1 MRRFLKQPHARM
13 LSLRV
18 TVLGSAREV
27 GRSAFLVDTGKS
39 KILLDYGVM
48 FKKEP
53 LFPMHVKPK
62 DVDGVVL
69 THAHL
74 DHSGCIPYL
83 FLHSNIPVYA
93 TEPTIELSKILLL
106 DMIKVSGFYL
116 PFEYIEVMSMI
127 NASNAVRYRE
137 EIEIDGAKITLHNA
151 GHIIGSASIVVE
163 YDGRRIFYT
172 GDINSRGSMLL
183 DSAEIVKDVDLVIT
197 ESTYALEDHQPR
209 EEAEHMLVEF
219 ANEVMDRHGIL
230 FIPAFSVERAQE
242 IACVLKAYNF
252 KHKVAIDGM
261 ALKANEIMLNH
272 RDFLRDP
279 EFFSSVMRW
288 VKWVKG
294 WSDRKRLVDEPC
306 VIISPAGMLVG
317 GNALFYMQRI
327 IDDPRNGIAIVS
339 YQGEGTPGR
348 LLLEKGIAII
358 DGEARSVK
366 AEVRRFD
373 FSGHSGRKE
382 LFEMIGSF
390 SSGAKVITVHGDN
403 EACTRFAEEISKSL
417 GLYAYAPSAGEH
429 IQV

>member
-1 MRRFLKQPHARM
+1 M
-13 LSLRV
+13 RV

-48 FKKEP
+48 FKGEP

-62 DVDGVVL
+62 DIDGVVL

-83 FLHSNIPVYA
+83 FLHSNKSITVYA

-116 PFEYIEVMSMI
+116 PFEYIEVMSMV
-127 NASNAVRYRE
+127 NSSKAVEYRE
-137 EIEIDGAKITLHNA
+137 EVEIDGARVTLHNA

-163 YDGRRIFYT
+163 YDGRRLFYT
-172 GDINSRGSMLL
+172 GDINARGSMML
-183 DSAEIVKDVDLVIT
+183 DSAEIVRDVDLVIT

-209 EEAEHMLVEF
+209 EEAESTLVEF
-219 ANEVMDRHGIL
+219 ANEVIDRHGIL

-242 IACVLKAYNF
+242 IACVLKAHNF
-252 KHKVAIDGM
+252 KHRVAIDGM
-261 ALKANEIMLNH
+261 ALKANEIMLKH
-272 RDFLRDP
+272 KRFLKDP

-288 VKWVKG
+288 VKWIKG
-294 WSDRKRLVDEPC
+294 WSDRKRLIDEPC
-306 VIISPAGMLVG
+306 VVISPAGMLVG
-317 GNALFYMQRI
+317 GNALFYMQNI
-327 IDDPRNGIAIVS
+327 VDDPRNGIAIVS

-348 LLLEKGIAII
+348 MLLEKGVALI
-358 DGEARSVK
+358 DGEVRHVK

-382 LFEMIGSF
+382 LFDMIRSF
-390 SSGAKVITVHGDN
+390 SSSTKIVTVHGDH
-403 EACTRFAEEISKSL
+403 ESCIKFAEEINKYL
-417 GLYAYAPSAGEH
+417 GLSAYAPLVGES
-429 IQV
+429 IEV